1 MIMVHSSSCLI
12 WSAGCDRCDVQV
24 ASIIMGGEDDFEAD
38 TPLMEAVNGVENGRM
53 GTSQGRVVIKPTKR
67 A

>member
-1 MIMVHSSSCLI
+1 
-12 WSAGCDRCDVQV
+12 
-24 ASIIMGGEDDFEAD
+24 MGGEDDFEAD